1 MIVSLHV
8 THSSA
13 GGTEGLND
21 VVPLLETE
29 IGKRISGVRSISEY
43 VIIRTCNRF
52 EVYAATRDNRAVSE
66 YFQSTIKTIVPSSN
80 IAYVLEDRDCI
91 RHLFRVVCGLD
102 SLIVGEDQIQHQMR

>member
-52 EVYAATRDNRAVSE
+52 EVYAATRYNRAVS
-66 YFQSTIKTIVPSSN
+66 
-80 IAYVLEDRDCI
+80 
-91 RHLFRVVCGLD
+91 
-102 SLIVGEDQIQHQMR
+102 